1 MAWWISLEY
10 VLGYMLDLFD
20 TADRTLKYWFLYQQE
35 GYFRE
40 TYIIIFYIKQLLTIP
55 IQAFHTL

>member
-20 TADRTLKYWFLYQQE
+20 TVDRTLKYWFLYQQE

-40 TYIIIFYIKQLLTIP
+40 TYGYFTLSSYLPYPYKPFIP
-55 IQAFHTL
+55 

>member
-20 TADRTLKYWFLYQQE
+20 TVDTTLKYWFLYQQE
-35 GYFRE
+35 GYFRK
-40 TYIIIFYIKQLLTIP
+40 TYGYVTYHTHTSLLYP
-55 IQAFHTL
+55 KKP